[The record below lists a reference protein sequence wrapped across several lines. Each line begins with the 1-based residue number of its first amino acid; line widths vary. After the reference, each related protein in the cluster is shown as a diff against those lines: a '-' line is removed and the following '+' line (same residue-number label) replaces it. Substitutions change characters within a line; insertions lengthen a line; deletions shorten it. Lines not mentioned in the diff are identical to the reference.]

1 MPVEPKLAATVILLR
16 KRKADV
22 NTDNCEF
29 EVFMAKR
36 HENNKFLGGHH
47 VFPGGS
53 IDKQDASKE
62 STGRLIGLDKDF
74 VKNLREIHENP
85 SVIWIIAIR
94 ELFEETGILL
104 ATNESGDIVAINEE
118 NQKKFQDYQE
128 DLQKNQKTMTNILI
142 SENLYYYAAKIR
154 YFGRL
159 VTPAMSP
166 IRFDTQFLLCE
177 IPQNQIINLFKDEL
191 TEGLW
196 GTPKHFLKLNKKNQI
211 KIIFPQYSTLR
222 RLNKFHTI
230 QEVFDNSKMTFKK
243 NQFIRL
249 GNKS

>member
-16 KRKADV
+16 KRVADLA
-22 NTDNCEF
+22 DDICEF

-36 HENNKFLGGHH
+36 HINNKFLGGHH

-53 IDKQDASKE
+53 IDEQDYAKE
-62 STGRLIGLDKDF
+62 PRERVIRLDKKF
-74 VKNLREIHENP
+74 ANNLKVIYEDP
-85 SVIWIIAIR
+85 SIFWIIAIR

-104 ATNESGDIVAINEE
+104 ATNETGGLIAITEE
-118 NQKKFQDYQE
+118 NVKKFQHYQE
-128 DLQKNQKTMTNILI
+128 NLQKNQETMTNILTQ
-142 SENLYYYAAKIR
+142 ENLYYNANNLK

-166 IRFDTQFLLCE
+166 IRFDTQFFLCKL
-177 IPQNQIINLFKDEL
+177 PHKQNINLFSDEL

-196 GTPKHFLKLNKKNQI
+196 GSPKRILELYKENHI

-222 RLNKFHTI
+222 RLKKFKTI
-230 QEVFDNSKMTFKK
+230 KEAFDNSKMAFR
-243 NQFIRL
+243 NNRLIRL
-249 GNKS
+249 K